1 MNKTDFKPHMM
12 YDPKTGK
19 GVRVK
24 TYEEHLA
31 LKKKGYRVKE
41 IDGKGD
47 FVSKLKKIRPKVVF
61 NALHGK
67 FGEDGF
73 Y

>member
-31 LKKKGYRVKE
+31 LKKKVM
-41 IDGKGD
+41 
-47 FVSKLKKIRPKVVF
+47 VTPNLKVIRPLRLSK
-61 NALHGK
+61 K
-67 FGEDGF
+67 E
-73 Y
+73 